1 MELTDLKPN
10 RGARRKLRRVGRG
23 RASGHGKT
31 STRGHNGQGQRSG
44 EAKRF
49 GFEGGQ
55 TPLFR
60 RLPKIH
66 NFDQVVNRDWVEL
79 NVGALSALPANSEV
93 TPDFLVEK
101 GLLKRH
107 NDSLRI
113 LGNGDLKVAL
123 KVSAHHVS
131 AGAKAKIEAAGGS
144 VTVFEVNKVE
154 GKRTKRL
161 RQAEQK
167 WADAEAKR
175 LAPKPVKTDEELEAE
190 KPKKKE
196 KAQGG
201 GGGGGGAAKSGGG
214 GKPQGGGKPAAK
226 GGKPGDKTKK
236 K

>member
-44 EAKRF
+44 ESKRF

-66 NFDQVVNRDWVEL
+66 NFDQVITRHWVEL
-79 NVGALSALPANSEV
+79 NVGALNSLPANSEV
-93 TPDFLVEK
+93 TPDSIVEAGIVNK
-101 GLLKRH
+101 H

-123 KVSAHHVS
+123 KVTAHHVS
-131 AGAKAKIEAAGGS
+131 AGAKAKIEAAGGT
-144 VTVFEVNKVE
+144 VTVIEVKEIE
-154 GKRTKRL
+154 GKRAKRL

-167 WADAEAKR
+167 WSDAEAKR
-175 LAPKPVKTDEELEAE
+175 LAPKPVKSDEDEEE
-190 KPKKKE
+190 KPKKK
-196 KAQGG
+196 
-201 GGGGGGAAKSGGG
+201 AAKPASGGGG
-214 GKPQGGGKPAAK
+214 GKPAKSEGGKGAPAK
-226 GGKPGDKTKK
+226 GGKPADKTKK

>member
-66 NFDQVVNRDWVEL
+66 NFDQVITRDWVLL
-79 NVGALSALPANSEV
+79 NVGALNTLEANSEV
-93 TPDFLVEK
+93 TPDILVEK

-107 NDSLRI
+107 NDSLRL
-113 LGNGDLKVAL
+113 LGNGELKVAL
-123 KVSAHHVS
+123 KVTAHHIS
-131 AGAKAKIEAAGGS
+131 AGAKAKIEAAGGTATMVEVK
-144 VTVFEVNKVE
+144 VTD
-154 GKRTKRL
+154 GKRAKRL
-161 RQAEQK
+161 RQAIQK
-167 WADAEAKR
+167 AADAETKR
-175 LAPKPVKTDEELEAE
+175 LAPKPVKTDEDEAGE
-190 KPKKKE
+190 KPKKKD
-196 KAQGG
+196 KAPAGG
-201 GGGGGGAAKSGGG
+201 GGGGKSAGG
-214 GKPQGGGKPAAK
+214 GKPSGGKPGAKPGAK

>member
-44 EAKRF
+44 ESKRF

-60 RLPKIH
+60 RLPKVH
-66 NFDQVVNRDWVEL
+66 NFDQVITRDWVEL
-79 NVGALSALPANSEV
+79 NVGALNTLAANSEV
-93 TPDFLVEK
+93 TPDFLVEQ
-101 GLLKRH
+101 GLLNKH

-123 KVSAHHVS
+123 KVSAHHIS

-144 VTVFEVNKVE
+144 ATVFEVNKVE
-154 GKRTKRL
+154 GKRAKRL

-167 WADAEAKR
+167 WSDAEAKR
-175 LAPKPVKTDEELEAE
+175 LAPKPVKTDEEEEAE

-201 GGGGGGAAKSGGG
+201 GGGAAKSG
-214 GKPQGGGKPAAK
+214 GKPQGGAKPAAK

>member
-44 EAKRF
+44 ESKRF

-66 NFDQVVNRDWVEL
+66 NFDQVITRDWVEL
-79 NVGALSALPANSEV
+79 NVGALNSLAANSEV
-93 TPDFLVEK
+93 TPDFLVEQ
-101 GLLKRH
+101 GLLNKH

-123 KVSAHHVS
+123 KVSAHHIT

-144 VTVFEVNKVE
+144 ATVFEVNKVE
-154 GKRTKRL
+154 GKRAKRL

-167 WADAEAKR
+167 WSDAEAKR
-175 LAPKPVKTDEELEAE
+175 LAPKPVKTDEEEETE

-201 GGGGGGAAKSGGG
+201 GGGAAKSAGG